1 VSTYVYGITKSSH
14 PDLPERTGGV
24 GDPPTPV
31 RTLRHGR
38 VMAVV
43 SEAPEGLKP
52 KRRDLLAHEE
62 VLRLAGEKGTVLPL
76 RFGSVSPD
84 EETLAGVLTERE
96 DHYLERLEALEGK
109 AEYNVKASHEE
120 EAVLHRVLSDNPELR
135 ALADANRA
143 AGGGSYDQ
151 KVQFGEQVAN
161 AVKAREAE
169 DADLVRTALDGTSE
183 EISPGPEST
192 GWLTNLSF
200 LVSRDRSDD
209 FLAAVEKVRKEQP
222 QLVLTVTGPLPPYSF
237 VE

>member
-1 VSTYVYGITKSSH
+1 MSTYVYGIATSSH

-24 GDPPTPV
+24 GDPPRPV

-38 VMAVV
+38 LMAVI
-43 SEAPEGLKP
+43 SDAPEGLKP
-52 KRRDLLAHEE
+52 KRRDLIAHEE

-84 EETLAGVLTERE
+84 EETLTGVLTERE

-109 AEYNVKASHEE
+109 AEFNVKASHEE
-120 EAVLHRVLSDNPELR
+120 EAVLHQVLSDNPELR
-135 ALADANRA
+135 AMAEANKA
-143 AGGGSYDQ
+143 AGGGSYEQ
-151 KVQFGEQVAN
+151 KVQFGEQLAN

-169 DADLVRTALDGTSE
+169 DADLVRTALDGTPE

-209 FLAAVEKVRKEQP
+209 FLAAVEKLRQERSH
-222 QLVLTVTGPLPPYSF
+222 LVLTVTGPLPPYSF